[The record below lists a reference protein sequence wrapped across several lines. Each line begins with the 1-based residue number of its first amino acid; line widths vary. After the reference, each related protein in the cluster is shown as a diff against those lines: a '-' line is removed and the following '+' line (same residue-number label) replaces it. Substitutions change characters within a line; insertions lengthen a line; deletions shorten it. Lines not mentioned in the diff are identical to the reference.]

1 MKRMLISG
9 RQPEEVRIALV
20 DGQKLYDLDIE
31 NKSREQKKASI
42 FKAKITRIEPS
53 LEAAFVDFGAE
64 KHGFLPLK
72 EIAEDVLRDE
82 KGSESSELKEGQEIL
97 VQVDKEERGTKG
109 AALTTFISLAGRYIV
124 LMPNNPSAGG
134 ISKRIEGEERDE
146 LRDELR
152 QLDIPEEMGV
162 IVRTA
167 GVGRKADE
175 LSWDLNYL
183 LTLWSSIK
191 SAKETQSSP
200 CLIYQENS
208 AVLRTIRDN
217 LRADISEVLIEGN
230 EAFDEAHTFIN
241 QVMPSYKEKIKKYE
255 DGVPLFSRYQIESQ
269 IETAFQHKVD
279 LPSGGSI
286 VIDPT
291 EALVSIDI
299 NSSRATKGSDI
310 EETALNTNL
319 EAAEEIARQ
328 LKIRDIGG
336 LIVIDFIDMV
346 SPKNQRSVEK
356 RMIDAVETDRAKIQI
371 GRISRFGLMEMSR
384 QRLRP
389 SLEEISTGLCPRCN
403 GQGRIRDTRS
413 LALAILRIVEEEA
426 LKDHSALV
434 RVQVPLAVGAFLLNE
449 KRADLA
455 AIESRTETHIVIIPN
470 SNLDTPNYTVERLRA
485 DHIEGE
491 GEIASYTLS
500 DLANS
505 VTEVEEL
512 GTEAEIKKQP
522 EAIVKPALPSAHEQ
536 KVKSQKGTSGG
547 LFKKIIAGLFSD
559 KGTQEKT
566 KSKRKKPRP
575 AKNNTSRGRGGSPSK
590 ERESL
595 KSSRTRSNE
604 RQAKADK
611 KENSRSDRRRGT
623 GQDASK
629 NPDRSFKKVSEE
641 ERRPTESEL
650 ANSKRK
656 PKRDRENVGKV
667 NKDPKP
673 VKTERV
679 DNSTAEKEETVKTS
693 KLEGGSSVESRTQ
706 KEGASLANASVAKST
721 DDVKPI
727 EDVKPE
733 IPQSSETTNIDISET
748 GEHTGVSR
756 GTEKSLEEKQKPLAE
771 DSDNPRRASNDPRE
785 VRKMQR
791 QKELGIND

>member
-72 EIAEDVLRDE
+72 EIADDVLRDE
-82 KGSESSELKEGQEIL
+82 KGSESSELQEGQEIL

-191 SAKETQSSP
+191 SAKETQNSP

-230 EAFDEAHTFIN
+230 EAFDEAHTFID
-241 QVMPSYKEKIKKYE
+241 QVMPSYKDKIKKYE

-455 AIESRTETHIVIIPN
+455 AIESRTKTHIVIIPN

-505 VTEVEEL
+505 ITEVEEL
-512 GTEAEIKKQP
+512 STEAAIKKQP
-522 EAIVKPALPSAHEQ
+522 EAIVKPALPNAHEQ

-559 KGTQEKT
+559 KGAQENT
-566 KSKRKKPRP
+566 KSKQKKPRP
-575 AKNNTSRGRGGSPSK
+575 TKNNTGRGRGGSPAK
-590 ERESL
+590 ERERL
-595 KSSRTRSNE
+595 KSSRTRSNG
-604 RQAKADK
+604 RLAKADN
-611 KENSRSDRRRGT
+611 KENSRSDRRRGS
-623 GQDASK
+623 GQDAQK

-641 ERRPTESEL
+641 ERRPRESEI
-650 ANSKRK
+650 ANSKRM
-656 PKRDRENVGKV
+656 PKRNREDVGKV
-667 NKDPKP
+667 NNDPKP
-673 VKTERV
+673 VKSERV
-679 DNSTAEKEETVKTS
+679 DNSTLEKEEAVKIS
-693 KLEGGSSVESRTQ
+693 KLESVGGIEGRTQ
-706 KEGASLANASVAKST
+706 KDKASPTNASVAKST
-721 DDVKPI
+721 QDVKPI
-727 EDVKPE
+727 EDEKPK
-733 IPQSSETTNIDISET
+733 IPQSSTKSIGISAT
-748 GEHTGVSR
+748 GKHTEASR
-756 GTEKSLEEKQKPLAE
+756 GTEKNLEEKRKPLAE

-785 VRKMQR
+785 VKKMQR
-791 QKELGIND
+791 QQELGIND

>member
-42 FKAKITRIEPS
+42 FKAKVTRIEPS

-82 KGSESSELKEGQEIL
+82 KGSQLSELQEGQEIL

-162 IVRTA
+162 IVRTV

-217 LRADISEVLIEGN
+217 LRADISEVLIEGD
-230 EAFDEAHTFIN
+230 EAFDEAQTFID
-241 QVMPSYKEKIKKYE
+241 QVMPSYEDKIKKYE

-346 SPKNQRSVEK
+346 SPRNQRSVER
-356 RMIDAVETDRAKIQI
+356 RMIDAVDTDRAKIQI

-455 AIESRTETHIVIIPN
+455 AIEFRTKTHIVIIPN

-485 DHIEGE
+485 DHLEGE

-505 VTEVEEL
+505 ITEVEEL
-512 GTEAEIKKQP
+512 GTEAATKKQP
-522 EAIVKPALPSAHEQ
+522 EAIVKPALPSAREQ
-536 KVKSQKGTSGG
+536 KIKNERGANGG
-547 LFKKIIAGLFSD
+547 LFKKIITGLFSD
-559 KGTQEKT
+559 KSAPERA

-575 AKNNTSRGRGGSPSK
+575 AKNNTGRGRSGPASK
-590 ERESL
+590 ERESA
-595 KSSRTRSNE
+595 KSTRTRPNE
-604 RQAKADK
+604 RQAKTDK
-611 KENSRSDRRRGT
+611 KENSRPDRRQGS
-623 GQDASK
+623 GQDVSK
-629 NPDRSFKKVSEE
+629 NPDKSFKKVREE
-641 ERRPTESEL
+641 ERRPKDSEL
-650 ANSKRK
+650 ANSKRM
-656 PKRDRENVGKV
+656 PKRDREDVGTASNDRKT
-667 NKDPKP
+667 

-679 DNSTAEKEETVKTS
+679 DNPTPEKVDAVKTS
-693 KLEGGSSVESRTQ
+693 KLESDSGIESSTQ
-706 KEGASLANASVAKST
+706 KENASPAKASAAKST
-721 DDVKPI
+721 NDTKPI
-727 EDVKPE
+727 KDEKSE
-733 IPQSSETTNIDISET
+733 ISQSSKTMNIGV
-748 GEHTGVSR
+748 GEAGDHTKANEGA
-756 GTEKSLEEKQKPLAE
+756 EQNAEEKQELLAE
-771 DSDNPRRASNDPRE
+771 DSDNHRRASNDPRE
-785 VRKMQR
+785 VKKTQR

>member
-1 MKRMLISG
+1 
-9 RQPEEVRIALV
+9 
-20 DGQKLYDLDIE
+20 
-31 NKSREQKKASI
+31 
-42 FKAKITRIEPS
+42 
-53 LEAAFVDFGAE
+53 
-64 KHGFLPLK
+64 
-72 EIAEDVLRDE
+72 
-82 KGSESSELKEGQEIL
+82 
-97 VQVDKEERGTKG
+97 
-109 AALTTFISLAGRYIV
+109 
-124 LMPNNPSAGG
+124 MPNNPSAGG

-217 LRADISEVLIEGN
+217 LRADISEVLIEGD
-230 EAFDEAHTFIN
+230 EAFDEAHTFID
-241 QVMPSYKEKIKKYE
+241 QVMPSYKDKIKKYE

-455 AIESRTETHIVIIPN
+455 AIESRTKTHIVIIPN

-505 VTEVEEL
+505 MTEVEEL
-512 GTEAEIKKQP
+512 GTEAATKKQP
-522 EAIVKPALPSAHEQ
+522 EAIVKPALPSAREQ
-536 KVKSQKGTSGG
+536 KVKNQKGTSGG
-547 LFKKIIAGLFSD
+547 LFKKIISGLFSD
-559 KGTQEKT
+559 KGAPEKT
-566 KSKRKKPRP
+566 KSKRKKP
-575 AKNNTSRGRGGSPSK
+575 KTSK
-590 ERESL
+590 
-595 KSSRTRSNE
+595 KQYWSRTR
-604 RQAKADK
+604 RI
-611 KENSRSDRRRGT
+611 
-623 GQDASK
+623 
-629 NPDRSFKKVSEE
+629 
-641 ERRPTESEL
+641 
-650 ANSKRK
+650 
-656 PKRDRENVGKV
+656 
-667 NKDPKP
+667 
-673 VKTERV
+673 
-679 DNSTAEKEETVKTS
+679 
-693 KLEGGSSVESRTQ
+693 
-706 KEGASLANASVAKST
+706 SL
-721 DDVKPI
+721 
-727 EDVKPE
+727 
-733 IPQSSETTNIDISET
+733 
-748 GEHTGVSR
+748 
-756 GTEKSLEEKQKPLAE
+756 
-771 DSDNPRRASNDPRE
+771 
-785 VRKMQR
+785 
-791 QKELGIND
+791 

>member
-53 LEAAFVDFGAE
+53 LEAAFVDFGSE

-72 EIAEDVLRDE
+72 EVAEDIQRDK
-82 KGSESSELKEGQEIL
+82 KGSEPSDLQEGQEIL
-97 VQVDKEERGTKG
+97 IQVDKEERGTKG

-152 QLDIPEEMGV
+152 QLDIPEGMGV

-191 SAKETQSSP
+191 SANEAQRSP

-208 AVLRTIRDN
+208 AVPRTMRDN
-217 LRADISEVLIEGN
+217 LRADISEVLVEGD
-230 EAFDEAHTFIN
+230 EAFDEAHTFID
-241 QVMPSYKEKIKKYE
+241 QVMPSYKDKIKKYE

-346 SPKNQRSVEK
+346 SPKNQRSVER
-356 RMIDAVETDRAKIQI
+356 RMINAVDTDRAKIQI

-434 RVQVPLAVGAFLLNE
+434 RIQVPLAVGAFLLNE

-455 AIESRTETHIVIIPN
+455 AIESRTKTHIVIIPN

-485 DHIEGE
+485 DHLEGE
-491 GEIASYTLS
+491 GVIGSHTLS

-505 VTEVEEL
+505 ATEVEEL
-512 GTEAEIKKQP
+512 SNEVATKRQA
-522 EAIVKPALPSAHEQ
+522 EAIVKPALPRAREQ
-536 KVKSQKGTSGG
+536 KTENQKGTSDG
-547 LFKKIIAGLFSD
+547 LFKKIITGLFSD
-559 KGTQEKT
+559 KSTTEEAN
-566 KSKRKKPRP
+566 SKRKKPRP
-575 AKNNTSRGRGGSPSK
+575 AKTNTGRGRGGSSTK
-590 ERESL
+590 EKENP
-595 KSSRTRSNE
+595 KSTRARSNE
-604 RQAKADK
+604 RQPKADK
-611 KENSRSDRRRGT
+611 KETPRSDRRQG
-623 GQDASK
+623 GGKEASK
-629 NPDRSFKKVSEE
+629 NLDKNFKRVSEE
-641 ERRPTESEL
+641 ERRPKEPKL
-650 ANSKRK
+650 ANSKRM
-656 PKRDRENVGKV
+656 PKRDRENLA
-667 NKDPKP
+667 
-673 VKTERV
+673 RV
-679 DNSTAEKEETVKTS
+679 DNDRKAAKTEKVDNPTPEKEDVVKTS
-693 KLEGGSSVESRTQ
+693 KLESDSGIESPTQ
-706 KEGASLANASVAKST
+706 KENASRENTSVVKST
-721 DDVKPI
+721 DDLNPI
-727 EDVKPE
+727 EDKKSATS
-733 IPQSSETTNIDISET
+733 QSSETNDTGASGAADNAGTNND
-748 GEHTGVSR
+748 
-756 GTEKSLEEKQKPLAE
+756 TEQNSEEKQKPLAE
-771 DSDNPRRASNDPRE
+771 DNDNPKRASNDPRE
-785 VRKMQR
+785 IKKMQR

>member
-42 FKAKITRIEPS
+42 FKAKVTRIEPS

-82 KGSESSELKEGQEIL
+82 KGSQLSELQEGQEIL

-217 LRADISEVLIEGN
+217 LRADISEVLIEGD
-230 EAFDEAHTFIN
+230 EAFDEAHTFID
-241 QVMPSYKEKIKKYE
+241 QVMPSYEDKIKKYE

-346 SPKNQRSVEK
+346 SPKNQRSVER
-356 RMIDAVETDRAKIQI
+356 RMIDTVDTDRAKIQI

-434 RVQVPLAVGAFLLNE
+434 RIQVPLAVGAFLLNE

-455 AIESRTETHIVIIPN
+455 AIESRTKTHIVIIPN

-485 DHIEGE
+485 DHLEGE
-491 GEIASYTLS
+491 GVIGSHTLS

-505 VTEVEEL
+505 ATEVEEL
-512 GTEAEIKKQP
+512 SNEVATKRQA
-522 EAIVKPALPSAHEQ
+522 EAIVKPALPRAREQ
-536 KVKSQKGTSGG
+536 KTENQKGTSDG
-547 LFKKIIAGLFSD
+547 LFKKIITGLFSD
-559 KGTQEKT
+559 KSTTEEAN
-566 KSKRKKPRP
+566 SKRKKPRP
-575 AKNNTSRGRGGSPSK
+575 AKTNTSRGRGGSSTK
-590 ERESL
+590 EKENP
-595 KSSRTRSNE
+595 KSTRARSNE
-604 RQAKADK
+604 RQSKADK
-611 KENSRSDRRRGT
+611 RETPRSDKRQG
-623 GQDASK
+623 GGKEASK
-629 NPDRSFKKVSEE
+629 NLDKNFKRVSEE
-641 ERRPTESEL
+641 ERRPKEPKL
-650 ANSKRK
+650 ANSKRM
-656 PKRDRENVGKV
+656 PKRDRESLA
-667 NKDPKP
+667 
-673 VKTERV
+673 RV
-679 DNSTAEKEETVKTS
+679 DNDRKAAKTEKVDNPTPEKEDVVKTS
-693 KLEGGSSVESRTQ
+693 KLVNDSGIESPTQ
-706 KEGASLANASVAKST
+706 KENASRENTSVVKST
-721 DDVKPI
+721 DDLNPI
-727 EDVKPE
+727 EDKKSATS
-733 IPQSSETTNIDISET
+733 QSSETN
-748 GEHTGVSR
+748 HTGASGAADNA
-756 GTEKSLEEKQKPLAE
+756 GTNNDTEQNSEEKQKPLAE
-771 DSDNPRRASNDPRE
+771 DNDNPKRASNDPRE
-785 VRKMQR
+785 IKKMQR

>member
-72 EIAEDVLRDE
+72 EIAEDVLREE
-82 KGSESSELKEGQEIL
+82 KGSESKELQEGHEIL

-152 QLDIPEEMGV
+152 QLDIPKEMGV

-217 LRADISEVLIEGN
+217 LRADISEVLIEGD
-230 EAFDEAHTFIN
+230 EAFDEAHTFID
-241 QVMPSYKEKIKKYE
+241 QVMPSYKDKIKKYE

-455 AIESRTETHIVIIPN
+455 AIESRTKTHIVIIPN

-505 VTEVEEL
+505 MTEVEEL
-512 GTEAEIKKQP
+512 GIEAATKKQP
-522 EAIVKPALPSAHEQ
+522 EAIVKPALPSAREQ
-536 KVKSQKGTSGG
+536 KVKNQKGTSGG
-547 LFKKIIAGLFSD
+547 LFKKIISGLFSD
-559 KGTQEKT
+559 KSAPEKT
-566 KSKRKKPRP
+566 KSKRKKLRS
-575 AKNNTSRGRGGSPSK
+575 AKSNTGRGRGGSPSK
-590 ERESL
+590 ERENLRST
-595 KSSRTRSNE
+595 RTRSNE

-611 KENSRSDRRRGT
+611 KENSRSDRRQESGR
-623 GQDASK
+623 DVSK
-629 NPDRSFKKVSEE
+629 NPDKNFKKVSEE
-641 ERRPTESEL
+641 ERRPKESEL
-650 ANSKRK
+650 ATSKRM
-656 PKRDRENVGKV
+656 PKRNREEIGK
-667 NKDPKP
+667 P
-673 VKTERV
+673 
-679 DNSTAEKEETVKTS
+679 DNDQRTVKTKTVNNRTHEKVGVVETS
-693 KLEGGSSVESRTQ
+693 NLQSDSGGEIPTQ
-706 KEGASLANASVAKST
+706 KENASPANSSVINST
-721 DDVKPI
+721 NNLKPI
-727 EDVKPE
+727 EDEKSAT
-733 IPQSSETTNIDISET
+733 PQSSETNDTGASGGAHNAGKNNDTKQNSE
-748 GEHTGVSR
+748 
-756 GTEKSLEEKQKPLAE
+756 EEYKPLAE
-771 DSDNPRRASNDPRE
+771 DNDNPRRASNDPRE
-785 VRKMQR
+785 VKKMQR